1 MKLNN
6 IYKSFVATLVT
17 GFAITSCTPNIDAPA
32 VSKGTA
38 TFTKYVAIGNSLT
51 AGFADG
57 GVYREG
63 QLNSYPNLIATQFK
77 TVGGGEFRQPLF
89 TEAGSNGSGYLK
101 LIGFAGGRPVIRPE
115 TTKLG
120 VVGVSVGATG
130 NRTPLYEKF
139 TTTVDNLGIPGIRIS
154 DIKTNGYGFNN
165 PAGFNPY
172 FQRLL
177 PETQPTATDIGG
189 AISYLQ
195 YLQKYYATEKPTFFT
210 CWLGN
215 NDALGFAT
223 SGGTTPLTPSAT
235 FQSLYKEL
243 MGVVVTGGAKG
254 VVATIP
260 NVTSIPYLNTVK
272 YADVKANLPA
282 AKAAFKIGV
291 SRALNNTPPNETPPA
306 LPPALDQLIE
316 GSMDDIYIRYADGS
330 VNKATAADLF
340 ILTATDSIGSTRVR
354 VSVPGVPVPLP
365 FPKGF
370 SRFNPLD
377 HPSVLDN
384 KEIAAALTA
393 VTAYNVAIR
402 AEAAIVN
409 IPVFD
414 ANALLTEFVSGKT
427 VNGLTLNAG
436 FITGGIFSL
445 DGVHAT
451 QRGYAIMANEF
462 IRVANAAYNANIP
475 QVDITRYPGVA
486 IKQ

>member
-17 GFAITSCTPNIDAPA
+17 GFAITSCTPNLDAP
-32 VSKGTA
+32 VISKGTA

-63 QLNSYPNLIATQFK
+63 QLNSYPNMIATQLK
-77 TVGGGEFRQPLF
+77 TVGGGDFRQPLF
-89 TEAGSNGSGYLK
+89 TEGASNGSGYLK
-101 LIGFAGGRPVIRPE
+101 LTGFAGGRPILRPE

-120 VVGVSVGATG
+120 IVGRGLD
-130 NRTPLYEKF
+130 NRTFLYEKF
-139 TTTVDNLGIPGIRIS
+139 TTTVDNLGIPGIRVS
-154 DIKTNGYGFNN
+154 DIKTIGYGFNN

-177 PETQPTATDIGG
+177 PEGGPTSATDLGG
-189 AISYLQ
+189 AIPYLA

-223 SGGTTPLTPSAT
+223 TGGVTPLTPSGS

-243 MGVVVTGGAKG
+243 MAVVTSGGAKG

-260 NVTSIPYLNTVK
+260 NVTTVPYLNTVT
-272 YADVKANLPA
+272 YAAIKANLPL
-282 AKAAFKIGV
+282 AKAGFKAGVARAFGGT
-291 SRALNNTPPNETPPA
+291 LPA
-306 LPPALDQLIE
+306 ALDQLIE
-316 GSMDDIYIRYADGS
+316 GSMDDVYIRYADGS

-340 ILTATDSIGSTRVR
+340 ILTATDSVGSTKVS

-384 KEIAAALTA
+384 KEIALALTA
-393 VTAYNVAIR
+393 VNAYNVAIR
-402 AEAAIVN
+402 AEAAAVN

-414 ANALLTEFVSGKT
+414 ANALLIEFVKGKT
-427 VNGLTLNAG
+427 INGLTLNSG

-462 IRVANAAYNANIP
+462 IRVTNSAYNASIP
-475 QVDITRYPGVA
+475 QLDITKFPGVA

>member
-1 MKLNN
+1 MKLHN

-17 GFAITSCTPNIDAPA
+17 GFAITSCTPNLDAPA

-51 AGFADG
+51 AGYADG

-63 QLNSYPNLIATQFK
+63 QLNSYPNIIATQLK
-77 TVGGGEFRQPLF
+77 TVGGGDFRQPLF
-89 TEAGSNGSGYLK
+89 TEGASNGSGYLK
-101 LIGFAGGRPVIRPE
+101 LKGFNAGRPVIAPD

-120 VVGVSVGATG
+120 IIGRGAD

-139 TTTVDNLGIPGIRIS
+139 TTPVDNLGVPGIRIS

-165 PAGFNPY
+165 PLGFNPY

-177 PETQPTATDIGG
+177 PDALPAAGQ
-189 AISYLQ
+189 SYLQ
-195 YLQKYYATEKPTFFT
+195 YLQNYYVTEKPTFFT

-223 SGGTTPLTPSAT
+223 SGGTTPLTPAAT

-243 MGVVVTGGAKG
+243 MGVVTTGGAKG

-260 NVTSIPYLNTVK
+260 NVTSIPYLNTVT
-272 YADVKANLPA
+272 YAAIKVNVSA
-282 AKAAFKIGV
+282 AKAAFKAGV
-291 SRALNNTPPNETPPA
+291 TQALGGTLPA
-306 LPPALDQLIE
+306 TLDQLIE
-316 GSMDDIYIRYADGS
+316 ASMDDVYIRYADGS
-330 VNKATAADLF
+330 VNRATAADLF
-340 ILTATDSIGSTRVR
+340 ILTATDSVGSTKTRVT
-354 VSVPGVPVPLP
+354 SVTGVPALP
-365 FPKGF
+365 WPKGF

-384 KEIAAALTA
+384 REIASALTA
-393 VTAYNVAIR
+393 VTAYNNAIR
-402 AEAAIVN
+402 TEAALVN

-414 ANALLTEFVSGKT
+414 ANALLNEFVTGKT

-436 FITGGIFSL
+436 FITGGLFSL

-462 IRVANAAYNANIP
+462 IRAANSAYNANIP
-475 QVDITRYPGVA
+475 QVDITTYPGVS

>member
-101 LIGFAGGRPVIRPE
+101 LTGFAGGRPILRPE

-120 VVGVSVGATG
+120 VVGISIGATG
-130 NRTPLYEKF
+130 NRTPLYERF

-177 PETQPTATDIGG
+177 PETPPAALQ
-189 AISYLQ
+189 SYLQ
-195 YLQKYYATEKPTFFT
+195 YLQGYYAAEKPTFFT

-223 SGGTTPLTPSAT
+223 SGGVTPLTTPAT
-235 FQSLYKEL
+235 FQSIYKEL
-243 MGVVVTGGAKG
+243 MGVVTTGGAKG

-260 NVTSIPYLNTVK
+260 NVTSIPYLNTVR

-282 AKAAFKIGV
+282 AKAGFKA
-291 SRALNNTPPNETPPA
+291 ALQGQLPA
-306 LPPALDQLIE
+306 AVFAQIE
-316 GSMDDIYIRYADGS
+316 PVIDGSMDDIYIRYADGS

-340 ILTATDSIGSTRVR
+340 ILTATDSLGSTKTRVA
-354 VSVPGVPVPLP
+354 SAPGVPPLP

-393 VTAYNVAIR
+393 VTAYNNAIR
-402 AEAAIVN
+402 TEAAIVN

-414 ANALLTEFVSGKT
+414 ANALLTEFITGKT
-427 VNGLTLNAG
+427 INGLTLNAG

-462 IRVANAAYNANIP
+462 IRVTNAAYNANIP
-475 QVDITRYPGVA
+475 QVDITRYPGVS

>member
-89 TEAGSNGSGYLK
+89 TEGGSNGSGYLK
-101 LIGFAGGRPVIRPE
+101 LTGFAGGRPVLRPE

-120 VVGVSVGATG
+120 IVGISMGATG
-130 NRTPLYEKF
+130 NRTPLYERF
-139 TTTVDNLGIPGIRIS
+139 TTPIDNLGIPGIRIS

-165 PAGFNPY
+165 PLGFNPY
-172 FQRLL
+172 FQRIL
-177 PETQPTATDIGG
+177 PEGGPTSATDLGG

-223 SGGTTPLTPSAT
+223 SGGTTPLTPTAT
-235 FQSLYKEL
+235 FQALYKEL

-260 NVTSIPYLNTVK
+260 NITTIPYLNTVR
-272 YADVKANLPA
+272 YADVRANLPV
-282 AKAAFKIGV
+282 AKAAFKAGV
-291 SRALNNTPPNETPPA
+291 AQALGGTIPA
-306 LPPALDQLIE
+306 ALDQVIE

-384 KEIAAALTA
+384 REIASALTA
-393 VTAYNVAIR
+393 VTAYNNAIR

-414 ANALLTEFVSGKT
+414 ANALLTEFVTGKT
-427 VNGLTLNAG
+427 INGLTLNAG

-462 IRVANAAYNANIP
+462 IRVTNAAYNANIP
-475 QVDITRYPGVA
+475 QVDITKYPGVA

>member
-6 IYKSFVATLVT
+6 IYKSFAATLAT
-17 GFAITSCTPNIDAPA
+17 SFAITSCTPNIDAPA

-63 QLNSYPNLIATQFK
+63 QLNSYPNLIATQLK

-89 TEAGSNGSGYLK
+89 TEASSNGSGYLK
-101 LIGFAGGRPVIRPE
+101 LTGFVYANGRGNPIIRPE

-130 NRTPLYEKF
+130 GRTPLYERF
-139 TTTVDNLGIPGIRIS
+139 TTPIDNLGIPGIRIS
-154 DIKTNGYGFNN
+154 DIKTNGYGLNN
-165 PAGFNPY
+165 PLGFNPY
-172 FQRLL
+172 FQRIL
-177 PETQPTATDIGG
+177 PEGGPTSPTDLGG

-223 SGGTTPLTPSAT
+223 SGGTTPLTPTAT
-235 FQSLYKEL
+235 FQALYKEL

-260 NVTSIPYLNTVK
+260 NVTSIPYLNTVT
-272 YADVKANLPA
+272 YAAIKANLPA
-282 AKAAFKIGV
+282 AKAGFKA
-291 SRALNNTPPNETPPA
+291 ALQGQ
-306 LPPALDQLIE
+306 LPPALFAQIE
-316 GSMDDIYIRYADGS
+316 PVIDGGMDDIYIRYADGS

-340 ILTATDSIGSTRVR
+340 ILTATDSLGSTKTRVA
-354 VSVPGVPVPLP
+354 SAPGVPPLP

-384 KEIAAALTA
+384 REIAAALTA
-393 VTAYNVAIR
+393 VTAYNTAIR

-414 ANALLTEFVSGKT
+414 ANALLTEFVTGKT
-427 VNGLTLNAG
+427 INGLTLNAG

-462 IRVANAAYNANIP
+462 IRVTNTAYNATIP
-475 QVDITRYPGVA
+475 QLDITRYPGVA